1 MSTSIIDTSPL
12 DPRAKPLLD
21 ALLFEYATR
30 YEDFRKDGGASAVQ
44 EMARYPA
51 ELFAPPEG
59 AFILLIRNGET
70 VGGGAFKRYDQRTAE
85 LKRIWTRD
93 DLRRQGLA
101 RLVVQELERRAL
113 DFGYSR
119 IYLTTGFKQPEA
131 WGLYQRTGYASLFDT
146 TLPPEVH
153 VHLRFGKDLLDPL
166 RIDTLDDL
174 RAKDTALAIR

>member
-1 MSTSIIDTSPL
+1 MSTIVVDTTPH

-21 ALLFEYATR
+21 ALLFEYASR
-30 YEDFRKDGGASAVQ
+30 YEEYRKDGGAAAAQ

-51 ELFAPPEG
+51 ELFAPPHG
-59 AFILLIRNGET
+59 AFVLLIRDGET
-70 VGGGAFKRYDQRTAE
+70 VGGGAFKRYDARTAE

-101 RLVVQELERRAL
+101 RQVVEALEERAL
-113 DFGYSR
+113 SQGYTR

-131 WGLYQRTGYASLFDT
+131 WALYERTGYASLFDPA
-146 TLPPEVH
+146 LPPEVH
-153 VHLRFGKDLLDPL
+153 VQLRYGKDLLAPQ

-174 RAKDTALAIR
+174 RAQDATLAAR

>member
-1 MSTSIIDTSPL
+1 MSTIVVDTTPH

-21 ALLFEYATR
+21 ALLFEYASR
-30 YEDFRKDGGASAVQ
+30 YEAYRKDGGAAAAQ

-51 ELFAPPEG
+51 ELFAPPHG
-59 AFILLIRNGET
+59 AFVLLIRDGET
-70 VGGGAFKRYDQRTAE
+70 VGGGAFKRYDARTAE

-101 RLVVQELERRAL
+101 RQVVEALEARAL
-113 DFGYSR
+113 AQGYTR

-131 WGLYQRTGYASLFDT
+131 WALYERTGYATLFDPA
-146 TLPPEVH
+146 LPPEVH
-153 VHLRFGKDLLDPL
+153 VHLRYGKDLLAPQ

-174 RAKDTALAIR
+174 RAQDAALTAR